1 MKGPPVKPHIRKVVT
16 VRDIVLSEMGM
27 ELRVP
32 IVRAVG
38 MAVIAN
44 PFAGRVVED
53 LRPLFE
59 AGAIVGKHVMDDLV
73 HVLAGPPVAYG
84 KGAIVGSAGEMEHGG
99 ACIHPMLGKPMRAAV
114 GGGKSVIPSN
124 VKVAAMG
131 ASLDLPLGHKDDP
144 WSFDHFDTIT
154 VSVADAPRPD
164 EIVVIMAIA
173 DGGRP
178 RPRAGNAPA
187 R

>member
-1 MKGPPVKPHIRKVVT
+1 MQPSIRKVVT
-16 VRDIVLSEMGM
+16 VRDIVLSEMGV

-44 PFAGRVVED
+44 PFAGKLVDD

-59 AGAIVGKHVMDDLV
+59 VGARVGKLVMDDLV
-73 HVLAGPPVAYG
+73 EVLGGPAVAYG
-84 KGAIVGSAGEMEHGG
+84 KGALVGIAGEMEHGG

-124 VKVAAMG
+124 VKVAGMG

-154 VSVADAPRPD
+154 VGIADAPRPD
-164 EIVVIMAIA
+164 EIVILMAIA

-178 RPRAGNAPA
+178 LPRAGTAPA